1 MERELST
8 LKERVA
14 VLGRREL
21 KETSGAFLDGLLSG
35 IERKTGWLMAEQAGA
50 ERPYRM
56 QSLLGRSRWDAE
68 LLRDAVRAYAVEAL
82 ADPDGVLIVDETGFL
97 KKGEHSAGVAR
108 QYSGTAGGSKLPG
121 RRVPLLRE
129 PLGSCADRSAALSA
143 SGLGRRWRAP
153 AKATIPA
160 TTMFAT
166 KPAIARDLIASA
178 LDAGVPCAFVLGD
191 ALYGSDRRLRR
202 MLEARQQP
210 YVLAVRSNEPMR
222 VGGGSLQATT
232 SGLLTH
238 ALPPDAWAC
247 HAAGEGA
254 KGPRLYDWARLR
266 LFWSDPQWEHWLLV
280 RRSRK
285 KRKSGPTT
293 SSSPPLAQRSPNW
306 PASPAAL
313 DDRDLLATAKDE
325 LGLDHWEARSW
336 PAWHR
341 HITLV
346 MAAAAF
352 LAKLRADL
360 VRASMTGP
368 PESKR
373 NERSP
378 GRADAKSQ
386 IARRNSASPFQ
397 PSAICS
403 PALSS

>member
-1 MERELST
+1 VFLSY
-8 LKERVA
+8 A
-14 VLGRREL
+14 
-21 KETSGAFLDGLLSG
+21 
-35 IERKTGWLMAEQAGA
+35 
-50 ERPYRM
+50 
-56 QSLLGRSRWDAE
+56 SRWGHALIDRRLYLPQAWAE
-68 LLRDAVRAYAVEAL
+68 
-82 ADPDGVLIVDETGFL
+82 DG
-97 KKGEHSAGVAR
+97 AR
-108 QYSGTAGGSKLPG
+108 
-121 RRVPLLRE
+121 R
-129 PLGSCADRSAALSA
+129 
-143 SGLGRRWRAP
+143 
-153 AKATIPA
+153 AKAAIPA

-202 MLEARQQP
+202 MLEARHQP

-222 VGGGSLQATT
+222 VGGGSLEATT
-232 SGLLTH
+232 SGLLAD

-266 LFWSDPQWEHWLLV
+266 LFWSQDPQWEHWLLV

-285 KRKSGPTT
+285 DAEQRAYYVVFAPAGAT
-293 SSSPPLAQRSPNW
+293 LAELAGVAGLRW
-306 PASPAAL
+306 TIETCF
-313 DDRDLLATAKDE
+313 ATAKDE
-325 LGLDHWEARSW
+325 LGLDHCEARSW

-352 LAKLRADL
+352 LARLRADL
-360 VRASMTGP
+360 VRASITGS
-368 PESKR
+368 PEGKR

-378 GRADAKSQ
+378 GRAGADSRT
-386 IARRNSASPFQ
+386 ARRNSASPFQ
-397 PSAICS
+397 RSAICS